1 MKESKVLHKTMIGGQ
16 AVIEGVM
23 MRGLEYSALAVRLPN
38 DEIDLEKWK
47 IKNGKTKP
55 WYRKVPIIRGCV
67 NFVTSMA
74 EGYKCLSKS
83 AEKAADF
90 SEEEEEAS
98 KFEKWLTDK
107 LGDKLMAVITS
118 VSMVLGLAVAVV
130 LFVWL
135 PTFLVSL
142 LGNVGAFKAAL
153 EGIVKIA
160 ILVFYLWITSK
171 MKDMKR
177 TYEYHGAEHKTIACY
192 EAGEELTVE
201 NVKKQRRFHP
211 RCGTSFIFLVL
222 LVGILFFSFLF
233 SGVGNI
239 WLRMALRLL
248 TLPIIVG
255 LSYELIKIAGRYDNV
270 VTRIISAPGM
280 ALQRITTNEPDD
292 SEIEVAIAAFK
303 AVAPEDDEDDRW

>member
-1 MKESKVLHKTMIGGQ
+1 MREKKVLHKTMIGGQ

-38 DEIDLEKWK
+38 GTVDLEKWK
-47 IKNGKTKP
+47 IKNGKNKP
-55 WYRKVPIIRGCV
+55 WYRKVPIIRGCC

-83 AEKAADF
+83 AEKATNLED
-90 SEEEEEAS
+90 EEEEMS

-107 LGDKLMAVITS
+107 LGDKLMGIITTI
-118 VSMVLGLAVAVV
+118 SMFLGIALAVL
-130 LFVWL
+130 LFVYL
-135 PTFLVSL
+135 PTWIVSL
-142 LGNVGAFKAAL
+142 FGNVGPFKALL
-153 EGIVKIA
+153 EGIIKIA
-160 ILVFYLWITSK
+160 ILILYLWLTSK

-201 NVKKQRRFHP
+201 NVKRQRRFHP

-222 LVGILFFSFLF
+222 IVGIVIFSFLF
-233 SGVGNI
+233 SSVDNT

-248 TLPIIVG
+248 TLPLIVG
-255 LSYELIKIAGRYDNV
+255 VSYELIKIAGRYDNI

-303 AVAPEDDEDDRW
+303 AVAPEEDEDDRW